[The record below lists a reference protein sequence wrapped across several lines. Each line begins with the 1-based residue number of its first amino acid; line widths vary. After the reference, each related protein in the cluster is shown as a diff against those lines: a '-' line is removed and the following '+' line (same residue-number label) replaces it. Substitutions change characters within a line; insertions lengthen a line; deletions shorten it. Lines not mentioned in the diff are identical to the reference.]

1 MAVRGRA
8 FCDSTFLIDR
18 RTHISPKLQELEG
31 IIDEM
36 VVQNGRKMVIFSEW
50 TTMTYLIGRYLSE
63 VEIGFVELSGKKAPS
78 ADRRI
83 HHQLKVPGNSVDRRR
98 WHGAQPALG
107 AAPIITNKLEVSA
120 H

>member
-1 MAVRGRA
+1 VAVHGRA

-18 RTHISPKLQELEG
+18 RTPISPKLQELEG

-63 VEIGFVELSGKKAPS
+63 VEIGFVELSGKIPVKKRQALI
-78 ADRRI
+78 DEFTT
-83 HHQLKVPGNSVDRRR
+83 NSKCRVILSTDAGGTGLNL
-98 WHGAQPALG
+98 HLEQPQ
-107 AAPIITNKLEVSA
+107 
-120 H
+120 